1 MKGHNTARAL
11 ASCAL
16 LAALLAARAPAQQPR
31 TTQAQ
36 AQQATA
42 KKFELT
48 VDSIMRGPDLVGYP
62 PAGVYWSQD
71 SRRVYFRW
79 KRAGEPRLKEPSLYV
94 VNADGTGLRKLSD
107 EEARQAP
114 PASGELSKDKT
125 LTVFTEDGDVF
136 LYDHTRGERRQLTRT
151 VDAETNAHFTRDQR
165 HVYFT
170 RQSNLYVLSLD
181 GGSLEQL
188 TDIRVGVA
196 AEATTARAGGTSGGA
211 RVGGGATGGASA
223 SQEFVRKEERQ
234 LIEAVRERE
243 EQREEQERERRARE
257 KRRPFTLA
265 AGQAVTSL
273 LLAPDGSYVV
283 ATVAEPSAGRNTV
296 VPNYVS
302 DSGYTED
309 ILGRTKVGDLQGRT
323 RLALINVTTGE
334 VKWVETGLPRAQVAP
349 RVQTRT
355 EQNATEAAERERGVE
370 GEAQQAQAV
379 GQAAQQIQQGGQQT
393 AAQSQ
398 QTGSQAQ
405 QTGARTGTQSQQ
417 TGQSSQSQQATAAQ
431 SQQTEATA
439 QGARDREV
447 QLFQLQWSD
456 DGTRAALLAR
466 AADNKDRWVM
476 SLDPAT
482 ARTRVLA
489 RIHDDAWVGGPGSFT
504 LGWLPDNR
512 RVYFV
517 SERDGWAHLYTADA
531 DGGEPLQLTSGK
543 FEVSDVRL
551 SADKTRF
558 YFTSSEG
565 SLFERHLYSMP
576 LDGGAR
582 TRLTTMPGSNQ
593 ADVSPDE
600 RLLAVVRSYSNRPPE
615 LYVQPNRPAASS
627 NSVSTASTSSTSTPP
642 ASTPTTSSS
651 APPAT
656 DSEVKQVTTSP
667 LPEFFDYPWID
678 PPVVSFRARDGATV
692 YGRLYKPANFRRGGP
707 AVLFVHGAGY
717 LQDVTKWWS
726 SYYRE
731 FMFQHL
737 LMERGFLVF
746 SIDYRGSAGYGRD
759 WRTGIYRHMGGKDLD
774 DHVDAVRYLVN
785 EHGVDPRRVGIY
797 GGSYGGFMTLM
808 AMFTTPDIFAAGA
821 ALRPVTDW
829 AHYNHPYT
837 SNILNDPQDDPEA
850 YRQSSPIYFP
860 AGLKGALLICH
871 GMVDT
876 NVNFQDTVRLTE
888 RLIELRKEN
897 WQLAAYPV
905 EDHTFERA
913 DSWADEYKRI
923 LKLFTEQLHPDAAAP
938 PAGQRGKESKR

>member
-1 MKGHNTARAL
+1 MRGHSFPRAL

-16 LAALLAARAPAQQPR
+16 LAALLAPQAPARQRPQTPQAQG
-31 TTQAQ
+31 TQAP
-36 AQQATA
+36 A

-62 PAGVYWSQD
+62 PSGVYWSQD

-94 VNADGTGLRKLSD
+94 VNADGTSLRKLTD

-114 PASGELSKDKT
+114 PATGELSKDKT
-125 LTVFTEDGDVF
+125 LTVFTEDGDIF
-136 LYDHTRGERRQLTRT
+136 LYDHAKGERRQLTRT

-170 RQSNLYVLSLD
+170 RQSNLYVLALD

-188 TDIRVGVA
+188 TDIRVGGGA
-196 AEATTARAGGTSGGA
+196 AEAPPARAGGAGSGA
-211 RVGGGATGGASA
+211 AGGGGVRGGGGGGASA

-243 EQREEQERERRARE
+243 EQREEQERERRGRE
-257 KRRPFTLA
+257 RRRPFALA

-273 LLAPDGSYVV
+273 LLSPDGAYVV
-283 ATVAEPSAGRNTV
+283 ATLSEPSAGRNTI
-296 VPNYVS
+296 VPSYVS
-302 DSGYTED
+302 DSGYTEE
-309 ILGRTKVGDLQGRT
+309 IQGRTKVGDLQGRT
-323 RLALINVTTGE
+323 RLAVVSVATGE
-334 VKWVETGLPRAQVAP
+334 AKWVETGLPRAEVAP

-355 EQNATEAAERERGVE
+355 EQNASQEAQRERGVE
-370 GEAQQAQAV
+370 GEAQQAQQTGQQAQQLQQ
-379 GQAAQQIQQGGQQT
+379 GQAGRQQS

-398 QTGSQAQ
+398 QQSGGGSQQ
-405 QTGARTGTQSQQ
+405 PPRTQG
-417 TGQSSQSQQATAAQ
+417 
-431 SQQTEATA
+431 QQTEATA

-447 QLFQLQWSD
+447 QLFQLQWSE
-456 DGTRAALLAR
+456 DGARAVLMAR

-476 SLDPAT
+476 SLDPST
-482 ARTRVLA
+482 AKTRVLA
-489 RIHDDAWVGGPGSFT
+489 RVHDDAWVGGPGSFT

-517 SERDGWAHLYTADA
+517 SERDGWAHLYTVSA
-531 DGGEPLQLTSGK
+531 DGGEPAQLTSGK
-543 FEVSDVRL
+543 FEISDVRL
-551 SADKTRF
+551 SADKTKF

-582 TRLTTMPGSNQ
+582 TRLTTMPGNNQ
-593 ADVSPDE
+593 VDVSPDE

-615 LYVQPNRPAASS
+615 LYIQPNRTAAPTPS
-627 NSVSTASTSSTSTPP
+627 ASATSP
-642 ASTPTTSSS
+642 S
-651 APPAT
+651 AAGAT
-656 DSEVKQVTTSP
+656 DADVKQVTTSP
-667 LPEFFDYPWID
+667 TPEFFTYEWID

-692 YGRLYKPANFRRGGP
+692 YGRLYKPAGFRRGGP
-707 AVLFVHGAGY
+707 AVIFVHGAGY

-731 FMFQHL
+731 YMFHHL
-737 LMERGFLVF
+737 LMGRGFTVL

-821 ALRPVTDW
+821 ALRPVSDW

-837 SNILNDPQDDPEA
+837 SNILNDPQDDPVA
-850 YRQSSPIYFP
+850 YRQSSPIYFA

-897 WQLAAYPV
+897 WQLAPYPV
-905 EDHTFERA
+905 EDHTFDRA

-923 LKLFTEQLHPDAAAP
+923 LKLFTEQLHPDAGADAATP
-938 PAGQRGKESKR
+938 KRRGQKK